1 MSDRTAIFDP
11 STLEVVCT
19 GLGFSEGPIAMPDGT
34 VLLVDIKNQCLTRAR
49 PGGACEVV
57 AKIPGGPNGAAI
69 GPDGRVYICNN
80 GGFEWVEVPL
90 PNKQVI
96 SVGEYQ
102 AKNYLGGSVQAL
114 DLTSGK
120 LETLYKDCQ
129 IGTDMTGLGSRTP
142 KEVPSP
148 SVLRGPDDLV
158 FDSTGGFWIADF
170 GKSRPRDKDLTGIYY
185 ARADGSSIREKIFPL
200 DGPNGIALSPAG
212 DRLYASLT
220 FRRTLLYWELDGPG
234 SIRPNPETMDGAH
247 VLRAG
252 LPGDLDSIKVDE
264 QGNVYALTILPKKT
278 PFCNGGVTVVS
289 PQGEIL
295 EYFEIAIP
303 GRFVPMPS
311 NLCWGGPDRK
321 TAYITC
327 GGSDM
332 LVKVRTS
339 IAGLPPAN

>member
-1 MSDRTAIFDP
+1 MQSRSPIFDA

-34 VLLVDIKNQCLTRAR
+34 ILLVDIKNQCLTRVW
-49 PGGACEVV
+49 PGGAQEVV
-57 AKIPGGPNGAAI
+57 ASIPGGPNGAAV
-69 GPDGRVYICNN
+69 GPDGRIYICNN
-80 GGFEWVEVPL
+80 GGFEWGEIPL

-102 AKNYLGGSVQAL
+102 AKDYTGGSVQVL
-114 DLTSGK
+114 DLASGK
-120 LETLYKDCQ
+120 LETLYRECKTS
-129 IGTDMTGLGSRTP
+129 TDMSGLGPRAP
-142 KEVPSP
+142 KEIASP
-148 SVLRGPDDLV
+148 SMLRGPDDLV
-158 FDSTGGFWIADF
+158 FDSSGGFWIADF

-185 ARADGSSIREKIFPL
+185 AHTDGTYIREKIFPL

-234 SIRPNPETMDGAH
+234 SIRPNPETIDGSH
-247 VLRAG
+247 VLKDG
-252 LPGDLDSIKVDE
+252 MPGDLDSIKVDE
-264 QGNVYALTILPKKT
+264 QGNVYAVTILPKKT

-289 PQGEIL
+289 PHGEIL

-303 GRFVPMPS
+303 GVFVPMPS

-339 IAGLPPAN
+339 IAGLRPAN